1 VSFQD
6 VIPTKLKRHFL
17 LPKTTTKLEKN
28 HLFQEIIISVFRLL
42 LFSKLYLPRL
52 FKLAYQHLA
61 ISFKY
66 LGKTL
71 TFSENLNDNPHPT
84 KNRRWS
90 SEIFLIFTEQEKTFA

>member
-1 VSFQD
+1 MSFQD

-28 HLFQEIIISVFRLL
+28 HLFQEIIISVFKLL

-52 FKLAYQHLA
+52 FKLADRYLV

-66 LGKTL
+66 FGKTL
-71 TFSENLNDNPHPT
+71 TFGENLDDNPHPN

-90 SEIFLIFTEQEKTFA
+90 YEIFLVFTE